1 MKRMMSHLFHVALML
16 LAFTFANPVISHAQQ
31 TAVASWVFS
40 EGWESSSSGT
50 VVTYTPDGSG
60 WQAIS
65 NTAWKSKQPVFLPNT
80 CSGVQTNYKLS
91 LKTSD
96 GKWEVKQ
103 SKDSYVLRL
112 NTASIDKFTQKENYG
127 DASTHDQYFEVNFPT
142 VNPNNVK
149 LNFAIG
155 DGSSSST
162 HFGVAYSVDGGTTWT
177 TLDDYVSG
185 SHWNTYNDAVYSLD
199 ADNKENVIV
208 RLFIVSATKNS
219 NYNLKY
225 VKVLADDHEAPAF
238 VSSRPKDNE
247 DNVVTTGTIALNFDE
262 CACGGWGR
270 GNAYEC
276 KYKQCCQAC
285 SNSNGNVIRFSY
297 SALDKSAMYNF
308 ELPANTVSDLSGN
321 VLESLD
327 VQFHHRRYRS
337 DTCSYNRKQE
347 SFVVQQASRLLGKKL
362 YRWETVVLVLC
373 TPVVSHAI
381 RSSSTKI
388 HSGTR
393 DRTRTIMQMF
403 WVLREVQ
410 QRHLQ

>member
-1 MKRMMSHLFHVALML
+1 M
-16 LAFTFANPVISHAQQ
+16 
-31 TAVASWVFS
+31 
-40 EGWESSSSGT
+40 
-50 VVTYTPDGSG
+50 
-60 WQAIS
+60 
-65 NTAWKSKQPVFLPNT
+65 
-80 CSGVQTNYKLS
+80 
-91 LKTSD
+91 
-96 GKWEVKQ
+96 
-103 SKDSYVLRL
+103 
-112 NTASIDKFTQKENYG
+112 
-127 DASTHDQYFEVNFPT
+127 NFPT
-142 VNPNNVK
+142 VNLNNVK

-262 CACGGWGR
+262 SVHVADGAEATLT
-270 GNAYEC
+270 NANT
-276 KYKQCCQAC
+276 
-285 SNSNGNVIRFSY
+285 NSVVKLAPTVNGNVIRFSY

-321 VLESLD
+321 VLEKALTFS
-327 VQFHHRRYRS
+327 FITA
-337 DTCSYNRKQE
+337 DTDPIPAPTIE
-347 SFVVQQASRLLGKKL
+347 SKNHCGTTSQQAIGKKL

-403 WVLREVQ
+403 WSTQRSTA
-410 QRHLQ
+410 RHLQ

>member
-142 VNPNNVK
+142 VNLNNVK

-262 CACGGWGR
+262 SVHVADGAEATLT
-270 GNAYEC
+270 NANT
-276 KYKQCCQAC
+276 
-285 SNSNGNVIRFSY
+285 NSVVKLAPTVNGNVIRFSY

-308 ELPANTVSDLSGN
+308 ELPANTVSR
-321 VLESLD
+321 V
-327 VQFHHRRYRS
+327 
-337 DTCSYNRKQE
+337 
-347 SFVVQQASRLLGKKL
+347 
-362 YRWETVVLVLC
+362 
-373 TPVVSHAI
+373 
-381 RSSSTKI
+381 SSSMF
-388 HSGTR
+388 SFL
-393 DRTRTIMQMF
+393 IMF
-403 WVLREVQ
+403 
-410 QRHLQ
+410 